1 MTAIIT
7 ATVTCMNVMFWPAAG
22 VRSTLEAQGEGQQ
35 EPGSGDD
42 IFLSRMSALSMLRA
56 TTKRHYDSI
65 GGAYH
70 TGIVCECCVNK
81 CSLRELQA
89 YCSPKCPSPGG
100 VGHVGMTSSASSLSP
115 KMKRRGGEG
124 VSKKSAAAAAAGF
137 GGGLGVIDLGQGHH
151 GHHRQHSRAAAAAAV
166 PHHSSHHQHH
176 PNPYSSVVA
185 AGDEH
190 NKAED
195 RAEVAGAD
203 EGRLIRNAPSVSH
216 TSHLSS
222 AAAGGD
228 VIDGLLLTT

>member
-1 MTAIIT
+1 LSFVTIT
-7 ATVTCMNVMFWPAAG
+7 VACLNVMFWPAAG

-100 VGHVGMTSSASSLSP
+100 LGHVGMTSSASPTSLTP
-115 KMKRRGGEG
+115 KMKRRGGG
-124 VSKKSAAAAAAGF
+124 GISKKSAAAAAGF

-151 GHHRQHSRAAAAAAV
+151 GHHRQHSRAAAS
-166 PHHSSHHQHH
+166 PHHNSHHQHY
-176 PNPYSSVVA
+176 PNPYSTVVA
-185 AGDEH
+185 AGGEH

-195 RAEVAGAD
+195 RAEVVGAE